1 MRVAIVVGGV
11 ALSVLIAGCSGCK
24 DKPRPP
30 AAPAATQQ
38 IQGLPAAPEQPLA
51 ALVPEGMDLVV
62 ATRDLP
68 ELQKKVAADAA
79 LRALTETP
87 LWEDLK
93 LSSFT
98 RLPFVADARVRT
110 YTSSAVVPISYD
122 EALSGPALLAA
133 RLSADDKG
141 KDDLT
146 RTHQWLLVKAIDGK
160 VESAARLAMAWQSL
174 APGAEVEIT
183 QAGPHRVVQLKM
195 GRKRLHYV
203 VLRNRFLA
211 ASHRD
216 LLDRALARLA
226 GQGQA
231 EPVADGAEKELLTL
245 RVRPR
250 ALLPADL
257 GRLLAPL
264 ERVDLAADAGLSRLG
279 IRLGYEAAPQGALG
293 KGALGAIPR
302 DAVLTIAGGALASKA
317 ALEPLVAGLTDGRLQ
332 KPARALLAILGGGA
346 TYAFFGMERK
356 GRYPTAAHVLA
367 LSVADEGKA
376 RGAAGEL
383 WTRAFGKKPD
393 VQGGIA
399 CTKAKGGYEPCF
411 AVAGG
416 QLLVSGHPATL
427 ARALASASGKAPSM
441 LDRPVLAGAEGGT
454 AQAALFV
461 DPGAL
466 GTAMLADL
474 KAIKAPEFVAGDVDD
489 ALGLALSRLGGLRPA
504 GALLARGE
512 RAAEGALVAAP

>member
-1 MRVAIVVGGV
+1 MRVAIVVGAA
-11 ALSVLIAGCSGCK
+11 ALVVSGAGCSGCK
-24 DKPRPP
+24 DKPKAP
-30 AAPAATQQ
+30 AAAAATQQ

-133 RLSADDKG
+133 RLSGDEMG
-141 KDDLT
+141 KDDLA

-174 APGAEVEIT
+174 APGAEVEVT
-183 QAGPHRVVQLKM
+183 QAGAHRVVQLKM

-216 LLDRALARLA
+216 LLDRALARLG

-231 EPVADGAEKELLTL
+231 EPAADGAEKELLAV
-245 RVRPR
+245 RVRPK

-257 GRLLAPL
+257 GRFLAPL
-264 ERVDLAADAGLSRLG
+264 DRIDLAADAGLGRVG
-279 IRLGYEAAPQGALG
+279 IRLGYEATPPAALG

-302 DAVLTIAGGALASKA
+302 DAVLTIAGGSLAPRA
-317 ALEPLVAGLTDGRLQ
+317 ALEPLVASLTDAKLQ
-332 KPARALLAILGGGA
+332 KPARALVALLGGGA
-346 TYAFFGMERK
+346 TYAFFGIERK
-356 GRYPTAAHVLA
+356 QRYPTAAHVLA
-367 LSVADEGKA
+367 LAVTDEGKA
-376 RGAAGEL
+376 RSAAGEL
-383 WTRAFGKKPD
+383 WARAFGRKPEQRD
-393 VQGGIA
+393 GLA

-416 QLLVSGHPATL
+416 HLLLSGHPATL
-427 ARALASASGKAPSM
+427 ARALASATGKAPSM
-441 LDRPVLAGAEGGT
+441 LDRPAFAGAEGGS

-474 KAIKAPEFVAGDVDD
+474 KAIRAPEFVAADVDD
-489 ALGLALSRLGGLRPA
+489 ALGLALSRLGGLRAA
-504 GALLARGE
+504 GAVLTRGE
-512 RAAEGALVAAP
+512 RSAEGALVVAP

>member
-1 MRVAIVVGGV
+1 MRIIVVGSA
-11 ALSVLIAGCSGCK
+11 ALALLVAGCKGK
-24 DKPRPP
+24 QKPPGP
-30 AAPAATQQ
+30 PAATQQ
-38 IQGLPAAPEQPLA
+38 IQGLPAAPEQPLG

-68 ELQKKVAADAA
+68 EVQRKVSADAA

-141 KDDLT
+141 KDDAR

-174 APGAEVEIT
+174 APGAEVEV
-183 QAGPHRVVQLKM
+183 AEVGAHRIVQLKM

-211 ASHRD
+211 ASHRE

-226 GQGQA
+226 GQGA
-231 EPVADGAEKELLTL
+231 ADSLAVDAASELLAV

-257 GRLLAPL
+257 ARLLGPL
-264 ERVDLAADAGLSRLG
+264 DRVDLSVDPGLARLG
-279 IRLGYEAAPQGALG
+279 IRLGYDGAPEGALP
-293 KGALGAIPR
+293 KGALGVVPR
-302 DAVLTIAGGALASKA
+302 DALLVVAGASLAQRGVI
-317 ALEPLVAGLTDGRLQ
+317 EPLVAALTDARLQ
-332 KPARALLAILGGGA
+332 KPARALLAVLGGSA

-356 GRYPTAAHVLA
+356 GRYPTAAHLLA
-367 LSVADEGKA
+367 LAVTDEGKA
-376 RGAAGEL
+376 RVAAGEL
-383 WTRAFGKKPD
+383 WARAFGRKAELRE
-393 VQGGIA
+393 GLA
-399 CTKAKGGYEPCF
+399 CIKAKGGYEPCF
-411 AVAGG
+411 AVVGG
-416 QLLVSGHPATL
+416 QLLLSGHPATL
-427 ARALASASGKAPSM
+427 QRAVATARGMAPSM
-441 LDRPVLAGAEGGT
+441 LDRPALAGTEGGA

-466 GTAMLADL
+466 GTAVLADL
-474 KAIKAPEFVAGDVDD
+474 RTLKAPELVATDVDE
-489 ALGLALSRLGGLRPA
+489 ALGSALSRLAALRPA
-504 GALLARGE
+504 GAVLLRKE
-512 RAAEGALVAAP
+512 RAAEGALVGLR